1 MADISAGVLRIG
13 NIAVDVRIRET
24 HGISMQLTSYAVE
37 SGKSISD
44 HVISDPNEV
53 EIEFEITNSAGGRER
68 AKRVFQDFITLMEKR
83 EIVDIITEHATYHN
97 MVFVGF
103 PAEHAA
109 PNLGTL
115 RATARF
121 QQAGIIGAG
130 RTISAGRNEA
140 ILAGYPMVEKNV
152 GTVFQTDG
160 TRMTD
165 DVTYRTGCD
174 FIDSGMQSI
183 RENPAKMGKI
193 SQTLARYAEGIF

>member
-1 MADISAGVLRIG
+1 MADLSAGVLRIG

-24 HGISMQLTSYAVE
+24 HSISMQLTSYATE

-53 EIEFEITNSAGGRER
+53 EIEFEMTNSDGGRER
-68 AKRVFQDFITLMEKR
+68 AKRAFQDFITLMEKR
-83 EIVDIITEHATYHN
+83 ELVDIITEHATYRN

-121 QQAGIIGAG
+121 KQAGIIGAG
-130 RTISAGRNEA
+130 RTISYGRNERM
-140 ILAGYPMVEKNV
+140 LAGYPMLANSVGESF
-152 GTVFQTDG
+152 GTVVEDKTF
-160 TRMTD
+160 
-165 DVTYRTGCD
+165 RTGCE
-174 FIDSGMQSI
+174 FIDSGIQAI
-183 RENPAKMGKI
+183 RENPAKYERIAK
-193 SQTLARYAEGIF
+193 QLYQYAEGIF